1 MAKTAKTSAKKKAPK
16 DKAFMDNLSKAIK
29 DEYHKA
35 SGRPAP
41 AEARPTAEPKTV
53 KAEAKT
59 PARKAPSPAKPKGA
73 TATKAS
79 AKATSAASTAA
90 AAATEA
96 AERERLL
103 RELKSLLGKLDVEG
117 LSFLLE
123 QAHVHLYNMEADRIN
138 AFREAR
144 EEKEGS
150 EGGAAPNAKIRV
162 DRSESGSSYYIASGS
177 AYPMFTGPEMLAL
190 VRLAHGNE
198 DEGDAARALIKWMG
212 RERGDALNELGGGD
226 LGLFTELAR
235 TLRKSF
241 RAPAAKD

>member
-29 DEYHKA
+29 DEFHKA
-35 SGRPAP
+35 AGSSAP
-41 AEARPTAEPKTV
+41 AAAMSRG
-53 KAEAKT
+53 EAK
-59 PARKAPSPAKPKGA
+59 AAKPKATPPAQKAAKAQVGA
-73 TATKAS
+73 KAS
-79 AKATSAASTAA
+79 AAA
-90 AAATEA
+90 AKAAAGEA

-103 RELKSLLGKLDVEG
+103 KELKSLLGKLDVEG

-144 EEKEGS
+144 EEHEGS
-150 EGGAAPNAKIRV
+150 VDKMPQAGRVRV

-190 VRLAHGNE
+190 VRLAHGND
-198 DEGDAARALIKWMG
+198 DEGDAARALVKWMG
-212 RERGDALNELGGGD
+212 RERSDALNELGGGD

-235 TLRKSF
+235 ALKKGF
-241 RAPAAKD
+241 RDPAAKA

>member
-29 DEYHKA
+29 DEFHKA
-35 SGRPAP
+35 AGSSAP
-41 AEARPTAEPKTV
+41 AAAMSRG
-53 KAEAKT
+53 EAKAAKPEAT
-59 PARKAPSPAKPKGA
+59 PPAQKDRGPAKAKAQVGA
-73 TATKAS
+73 KAS
-79 AKATSAASTAA
+79 AAA
-90 AAATEA
+90 ARAAAGEA

-103 RELKSLLGKLDVEG
+103 KELKSLLGKLDVEG

-123 QAHVHLYNMEADRIN
+123 QARVHLYNMEADRIN

-144 EEKEGS
+144 EGHEGS
-150 EGGAAPNAKIRV
+150 VDKMPQAGRVRV

-190 VRLAHGNE
+190 VRLAHGND
-198 DEGDAARALIKWMG
+198 DEGDAARALVKWMG
-212 RERGDALNELGGGD
+212 RERSDALNELGGGD

-235 TLRKSF
+235 ALKKGF
-241 RAPAAKD
+241 RDPAAKA

>member
-29 DEYHKA
+29 DEYRKA
-35 SGRPAP
+35 AGRPTP
-41 AEARPTAEPKTV
+41 AEAQPKPEPKTA
-53 KAEAKT
+53 KAEAKA
-59 PARKAPSPAKPKGA
+59 PASKARGTAKAKAPASKAK
-73 TATKAS
+73 
-79 AKATSAASTAA
+79 AA
-90 AAATEA
+90 AAEA

-103 RELKSLLGKLDVEG
+103 KELKALLGKLDVEG

-123 QAHVHLYNMEADRIN
+123 QAHIHLYNMEADRIN

-150 EGGAAPNAKIRV
+150 EGGAGPKAKIRV

-198 DEGDAARALIKWMG
+198 DEGDAARALVKWMG
-212 RERGDALNELGGGD
+212 RERSDALNELGGGD

-235 TLRKSF
+235 ALRKGF

>member
-1 MAKTAKTSAKKKAPK
+1 MAKTAKTSAKKRAPK

-29 DEYHKA
+29 DEFHKA
-35 SGRPAP
+35 AARPAP
-41 AEARPTAEPKTV
+41 AEARPRPEAA
-53 KAEAKT
+53 KAEAGA
-59 PARKAPSPAKPKGA
+59 PARKASGPAKPKAA
-73 TATKAS
+73 TRGKAS
-79 AKATSAASTAA
+79 AAKTGAA
-90 AAATEA
+90 AEA

-103 RELKSLLGKLDVEG
+103 KELKSLLGSLDVEG

-144 EEKEGS
+144 EEKEGPAGKMAQTS
-150 EGGAAPNAKIRV
+150 RVRV

-198 DEGDAARALIKWMG
+198 DEGDAARALVKWMG
-212 RERGDALNELGGGD
+212 RERSDALNELGGGNLD
-226 LGLFTELAR
+226 LFTELAR
-235 TLRKSF
+235 VLRKGF
-241 RAPAAKD
+241 RAPAAKG